1 MILLSS
7 AILTHLMIARWVAS
21 PWWVPDL
28 TLIGLTLA
36 IGRAPERWWSFA
48 ILAGL
53 ITMPWAARFPAQV
66 FLSYLV
72 CGWAVRATGN
82 RWDLADLRVQWVVT
96 CLAVGLMRLWAC
108 WLENL
113 WSPPVL
119 GLAGLQTVLTGL
131 SVPGLRWLL
140 ASRWNSASIG

>member
-1 MILLSS
+1 MILLGS
-7 AILTHLMIARWVAS
+7 AILAHLVIARWVAS
-21 PWWVPDL
+21 PWWAPDL

-53 ITMPWAARFPAQV
+53 ITMPWAVRFPSQIFAG
-66 FLSYLV
+66 YLA
-72 CGWAVRATGN
+72 CGWLVRVMGN
-82 RWDLADLRVQWVVT
+82 RWDLTDRRVQWAAV
-96 CLAVGLMRLWAC
+96 CLATGLMRLWGC

-119 GLAGLQTVLTGL
+119 GLACLQTTVTGL
-131 SVPGLRWLL
+131 SVPGIRWAL
-140 ASRWNSASIG
+140 ARRL